1 MLEALRHFL
10 PHISAAGYTQEEALE
25 GIKSGY
31 FSFLFNDDG
40 EFITDGFTPI
50 D

>member
-1 MLEALRHFL
+1 M
-10 PHISAAGYTQEEALE
+10 SVVGYTQEEALK

-40 EFITDGFTPI
+40 ESITDGFSTLI
-50 D
+50 E